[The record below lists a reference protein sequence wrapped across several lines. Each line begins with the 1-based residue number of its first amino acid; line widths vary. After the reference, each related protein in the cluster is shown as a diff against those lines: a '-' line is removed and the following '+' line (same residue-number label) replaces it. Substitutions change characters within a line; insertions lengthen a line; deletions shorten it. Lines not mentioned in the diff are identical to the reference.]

1 MRYAFVSHLWT
12 KDIDLCSGP
21 KVSRQFQFTHG
32 ISICWRQ
39 FQFTHGNF
47 SLLAAISFYSQQFQF
62 THGNFSLPSPPVN
75 YSSRQW
81 PPKVK
86 KRKIKSWYLKSIFKV
101 KSENQK
107 SIVDLQAR
115 GLFTWDWDEFR
126 PVWVCIGLHTFLFM
140 HLHGAGLKMNSDRS
154 DFISVTDPT
163 WVIFVPVR
171 DCTVILM

>member
-1 MRYAFVSHLWT
+1 MSHINIQLYLLTLMRYAFVSHLWT

-39 FQFTHGNF
+39 FPFTHGNF

-115 GLFTWDWDEFR
+115 GY
-126 PVWVCIGLHTFLFM
+126 LHET
-140 HLHGAGLKMNSDRS
+140 GMNSDR
-154 DFISVTDPT
+154 FEFVSVS
-163 WVIFVPVR
+163 IHFFS
-171 DCTVILM
+171 CIYMGLA

>member
-62 THGNFSLPSPPVN
+62 YFTA
-75 YSSRQW
+75 
-81 PPKVK
+81 
-86 KRKIKSWYLKSIFKV
+86 IFRFPHHL
-101 KSENQK
+101 STTAADSGHQK
-107 SIVDLQAR
+107 SKNAKLKVD
-115 GLFTWDWDEFR
+115 
-126 PVWVCIGLHTFLFM
+126 I
-140 HLHGAGLKMNSDRS
+140 
-154 DFISVTDPT
+154 
-163 WVIFVPVR
+163 
-171 DCTVILM
+171 

>member
-1 MRYAFVSHLWT
+1 MSHINIQLYLLTLMRYAFVSHLWT

-21 KVSRQFQFTHG
+21 KVS
-32 ISICWRQ
+32 RQ

-107 SIVDLQAR
+107 SIVDLQAS
-115 GLFTWDWDEFR
+115 GY
-126 PVWVCIGLHTFLFM
+126 LHET
-140 HLHGAGLKMNSDRS
+140 GMNSDR
-154 DFISVTDPT
+154 FEFVSVSIHFFSCIY
-163 WVIFVPVR
+163 VG
-171 DCTVILM
+171 LA